1 MSRIDVRVCSMQC
14 CELEKENKPL
24 RAQYTAVSQCVLSV
38 GMKLLIRSKIKIK
51 FLQHLIPLSFDVVLL
66 LV

>member
-1 MSRIDVRVCSMQC
+1 MQC
-14 CELEKENKPL
+14 SELEKANKPL
-24 RAQYTAVSQCVLSV
+24 GAQYTAVSHSVLSV